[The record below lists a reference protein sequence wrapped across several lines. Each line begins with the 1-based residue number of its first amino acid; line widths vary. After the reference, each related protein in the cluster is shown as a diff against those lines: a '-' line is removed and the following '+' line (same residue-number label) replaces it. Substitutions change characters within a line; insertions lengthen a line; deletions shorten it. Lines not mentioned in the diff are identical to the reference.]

1 MTRDENRTFYM
12 TIGALILLVLYSI
25 TGQDWMLAISG
36 GVLLSLLLVFV
47 VFFLFHSFAV
57 GQKLLS
63 VHKNKGQL
71 ISPEILI
78 EKEWRY
84 LVECSNSGVDGF
96 LNLMNRLIVHRS
108 FGILTSKER
117 PFFVNSGQSTQD
129 FIFVWKDSINWLTH
143 KDHLFKMAEKFN
155 ENYQIGKL
163 EDLPFKM
170 QKQKEKIDTIIQQ
183 KISALNSIY
192 FLSNFSAKSELDYLV
207 FFRINKNRAEI
218 IGFLSEL

>member
-1 MTRDENRTFYM
+1 MTRDEKRTFYI
-12 TIGALILLVLYSI
+12 TIGAVILLVLYSI

-36 GVLLSLLLVFV
+36 GVLFPLLLLFV
-47 VFFLFHSFAV
+47 IFLLFRSFAV

-84 LVECSNSGVDGF
+84 LVECSSSGVDGF
-96 LNLMNRLIVHRS
+96 LNATNRLVVQRS

-117 PFFVNSGQSTQD
+117 PFFVNSNQSTDD
-129 FIFVWKDSINWLTH
+129 FVLIWKDSINWYTYI
-143 KDHLFKMAEKFN
+143 DHLFKMDEKFN
-155 ENYQIGKL
+155 ENYKIGKL
-163 EDLPFKM
+163 EDFPFKM
-170 QKQKEKIDTIIQQ
+170 KIQNEKLDTIIQQ
-183 KISALNSIY
+183 KFSALHSIY
-192 FLSNFSAKSELDYLV
+192 FLSNVSAKSELDYFV
-207 FFRINKNRAEI
+207 FFRINMNRAEI